1 MLNKHRRSHVS
12 VHGLDDLLDQNS
24 LQYGVVKGSTLLHQ
38 MASSQNHDI
47 QRVAEVRNIWSC
59 DLSHNYRC
67 TVYPHI
73 FGIAITAAS
82 M

>member
-38 MASSQNHDI
+38 MASSKNHDI
-47 QRVAEVRNIWSC
+47 QRVAEVRSI
-59 DLSHNYRC
+59 
-67 TVYPHI
+67 
-73 FGIAITAAS
+73 
-82 M
+82 

>member
-38 MASSQNHDI
+38 MASSKNEDI
-47 QRVAEVRNIWSC
+47 QRVADVRSMSSRELIPQPPLFS
-59 DLSHNYRC
+59 LS
-67 TVYPHI
+67 T
-73 FGIAITAAS
+73 F
-82 M
+82 